1 MAGVCNTSKAFK
13 KVWREPDYGEAK
25 KLVSHHV
32 QAIRRK
38 LKLKEEAAI
47 CLRCVREVGY
57 SLNME

>member
-1 MAGVCNTSKAFK
+1 MTYSQIYEKM
-13 KVWREPDYGEAK
+13 WRESDYGEAR

-38 LKLKEEAAI
+38 LKLKEEATI

-57 SLNME
+57 SLKME

>member
-1 MAGVCNTSKAFK
+1 MAGVCNTSKAFNLIM
-13 KVWREPDYGEAK
+13 REPDYGEAK
-25 KLVSHHV
+25 KLVSRHV